1 MKKFFQ
7 IKIFIFS
14 FLLSLS
20 ILSLFTFYTL
30 NKMSYY
36 KDIEIN
42 STLTLSRTFLEN
54 TINLKLSEIENTIS
68 YLSYSNEIRNKD
80 LINFDENAKRII
92 SKNPIINQIFLIDTN
107 GFQYYKSSYTDTLGD
122 RSDRDYFKESMLGRS
137 YFSDVIISRST
148 KLPIIVYSMPI
159 RFKNEINGVIG
170 ATIDLEH
177 FSKYLTYKSK
187 NNMYPND
194 SLYAFVVDKNGKII
208 IHPNKKYVLSSKDIS
223 NFIVVRKA
231 LNKEEGIGTYTF
243 EKMKKRTSYSYIPK
257 TNWGVFLQI
266 PEKVAFESIYFL
278 KKSIILVFLILAL
291 TSIASSYIISKYL
304 EKPITNIL
312 NLIYNF
318 KDGTLSNY
326 TTSNSLGE
334 FSIIESEFISMA
346 NKILL
351 TQADLEEKVKE
362 RTLELDTTLNK
373 LIESQKKIIQ
383 TEKIA
388 SLNNLIKSLS
398 HELNTPIGIS
408 ITSISF
414 ANQLLEN
421 LISDLINNKITKD
434 IFIQKFNEIS
444 TSIKLTETQLYK
456 SKEILDNVSLLS
468 RYESFEDT
476 ICISLDKFISKYK
489 LDLTSLL
496 NGSIHK
502 IEIYTDAKINLP
514 IKNPERIVQIL
525 KILISNSLKHA
536 FLENTPGNIFIN
548 IIRNEH
554 FLEIIYSNDG
564 KHIPEENIEHI
575 FEPFFKGNMGTNGIG
590 IGLTI
595 AYVLVEQFFNG
606 EISCQNSLNGVEF
619 IIKIPIDDCFL

>member
-575 FEPFFKGNMGTNGIG
+575 FEPFYKGNMGTNGIG

>member
-80 LINFDENAKRII
+80 LINFDENAKRVI

-137 YFSDVIISRST
+137 YFSNVIISRST

-223 NFIVVRKA
+223 NFIVVKKA
-231 LNKEEGIGTYTF
+231 LNKQEGIGTYTF

-334 FSIIESEFISMA
+334 FSVIESEFISMA

-554 FLEIIYSNDG
+554 FLKIIYSNDG

>member
-92 SKNPIINQIFLIDTN
+92 SKNPIINQIFLIDKN

-159 RFKNEINGVIG
+159 RFKNKINGVIG

-223 NFIVVRKA
+223 NFIVVKKA
-231 LNKEEGIGTYTF
+231 LNNQEGIGTYTF

-334 FSIIESEFISMA
+334 FSVIESEFISMA

-408 ITSISF
+408 ITSMSF

>member
-137 YFSDVIISRST
+137 YFSNVIISRST

-223 NFIVVRKA
+223 NFIVVKKA
-231 LNKEEGIGTYTF
+231 LNKQEGIGTYTF

-554 FLEIIYSNDG
+554 FLKIIYSNDG

>member
-80 LINFDENAKRII
+80 LINFDENAKRVI

-334 FSIIESEFISMA
+334 FSVIESEFISMA

-554 FLEIIYSNDG
+554 FLKIIYSNDG

>member
-92 SKNPIINQIFLIDTN
+92 SKNPIINQIFLIDKN

-159 RFKNEINGVIG
+159 RFKNKINGVIG

-223 NFIVVRKA
+223 NFIVVKKA
-231 LNKEEGIGTYTF
+231 LNNQEGIGTYTF

-326 TTSNSLGE
+326 TTSNSLSE

>member
-92 SKNPIINQIFLIDTN
+92 SKNPIINQIFLIDKN

-159 RFKNEINGVIG
+159 RFKNKINGVIG

-223 NFIVVRKA
+223 NFIVVKKA
-231 LNKEEGIGTYTF
+231 LNNQEGIGTYTF

-334 FSIIESEFISMA
+334 FSVIESEFISMA

-408 ITSISF
+408 ITSMSF

-554 FLEIIYSNDG
+554 FLKIIYSNDG

>member
-554 FLEIIYSNDG
+554 FLKIIYSNDG

>member
-92 SKNPIINQIFLIDTN
+92 SKNPIINQIFLIDKN

-159 RFKNEINGVIG
+159 RFKNKINGVIG

-223 NFIVVRKA
+223 NFIVVKKA
-231 LNKEEGIGTYTF
+231 LNNQEGIGTYTF

-334 FSIIESEFISMA
+334 FSVIESEFISMA

-408 ITSISF
+408 ITSMSF

-554 FLEIIYSNDG
+554 FLDIIYSNDG

>member
-208 IHPNKKYVLSSKDIS
+208 IHPNKNYVLSSKDIS

-334 FSIIESEFISMA
+334 FSVIESEFISMA

>member
-208 IHPNKKYVLSSKDIS
+208 IHPNKNYVLSSKDIS

-334 FSIIESEFISMA
+334 FSVIESEFISMA

-554 FLEIIYSNDG
+554 FLKIIYSNDG

>member
-80 LINFDENAKRII
+80 LINFDENAKRVI

-223 NFIVVRKA
+223 NFIVVKKA
-231 LNKEEGIGTYTF
+231 LNKQEGIGTYTF

-334 FSIIESEFISMA
+334 FSVIESEFISMA

>member
-80 LINFDENAKRII
+80 LINFDENAKRVI

-137 YFSDVIISRST
+137 YFSNVIISRST

-334 FSIIESEFISMA
+334 FSVIESEFISMA

>member
-223 NFIVVRKA
+223 NFIVVKKA
-231 LNKEEGIGTYTF
+231 LNKQEGIGTYTF

-334 FSIIESEFISMA
+334 FSVIESEFISMA

>member
-7 IKIFIFS
+7 LKIFIFS
-14 FLLSLS
+14 LLLSLS

-54 TINLKLSEIENTIS
+54 TINLKLSEIQNTIS
-68 YLSYSNEIRNKD
+68 YLSYSKEIRNND
-80 LINFDENAKRII
+80 LINFDEVAKRII
-92 SKNPIINQIFLIDTN
+92 SKNPIINQIFLIDKN

-122 RSDRDYFKESMLGRS
+122 RSDRNYFKESIHGHS

-148 KLPIIVYSMPI
+148 KLPIIVYSTPI
-159 RFKNEINGVIG
+159 KFNDEINGVIG
-170 ATIDLEH
+170 ATIDLNY
-177 FSKYLTYKSK
+177 FNQYLTYTSE
-187 NNMYPND
+187 NDLYPND
-194 SLYAFVVDKNGKII
+194 SFYAFLVDRNGKII
-208 IHPNKKYVLSSKDIS
+208 IHPKKEYILSSKDLS
-223 NFIVVRKA
+223 SLPVVQKA
-231 LNKEEGIGTYTF
+231 LSKQEGIGTYNF

-266 PEKVAFESIYFL
+266 PENVAFESIYFL
-278 KKSIILVFLILAL
+278 KKSIVIVFLILVL

-334 FSIIESEFISMA
+334 FSVIESEFISMA

-496 NGSIHK
+496 DGSFHK
-502 IEIYTDAKINLP
+502 IEVVTDAKINLP

-525 KILISNSLKHA
+525 KILISNSLKHG

-554 FLEIIYSNDG
+554 FLEIIYYNDG
-564 KHIPEENIEHI
+564 KQIPEDNLEHI

-606 EISCQNSLNGVEF
+606 EISCQNSSNGVEF

>member
-208 IHPNKKYVLSSKDIS
+208 IHPNKNYVLSSKDIS